1 MERDQR
7 PGESGAQ
14 QEEPRVR
21 VMTDAER
28 ENYSGVTIDQTPDG
42 HAYEETQ
49 DARAPYG
56 DDTHVVFSHGD
67 AKELRN
73 ALLRRFLGE
82 HWKLKL
88 IGVGTAIA
96 LAVFLV
102 FIALP
107 ALAVFVVF
115 GGIVFLIAQLFSF

>member
-7 PGESGAQ
+7 PGEGGAQ
-14 QEEPRVR
+14 AEEPRVR

-42 HAYEETQ
+42 YAYGETQ
-49 DARAPYG
+49 DTRAPFG
-56 DDTHVVFSHGD
+56 DNIHVIFEHGD
-67 AKELRN
+67 AKSLRN
-73 ALLRRFLGE
+73 ALLRRILGE

-96 LAVFLV
+96 LAAFFFFL
-102 FIALP
+102 ALP
-107 ALAVFVVF
+107 ALAVFLVA
-115 GGIVFLIAQLFSF
+115 GGIVFLIVQLFSL